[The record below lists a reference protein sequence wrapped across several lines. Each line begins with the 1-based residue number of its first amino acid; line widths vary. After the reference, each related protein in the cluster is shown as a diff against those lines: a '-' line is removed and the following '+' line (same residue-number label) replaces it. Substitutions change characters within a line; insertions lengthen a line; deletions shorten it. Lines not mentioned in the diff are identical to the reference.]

1 MKYLVGANI
10 RKFIKPAIWAVIIG
24 GAVWVYIATMQ
35 SDPDADK
42 TWTLVIISNGVA
54 VVSGY
59 ANMAAC
65 AAAGRQLREQVG
77 EASQPITACIVAGS
91 KDPYR

>member
-1 MKYLVGANI
+1 MKIFGAYI
-10 RKFIKPAIWAVIIG
+10 RQLIKPAIWAVIIG
-24 GAVWVYIATMQ
+24 GAVWAYIATMQ

-54 VVSGY
+54 VVPGY
-59 ANMAAC
+59 ADMAAC
-65 AAAGRQLREQVG
+65 AAAGQQFREQIG
-77 EASQPITACIVAGS
+77 DASRPATACIVAGS